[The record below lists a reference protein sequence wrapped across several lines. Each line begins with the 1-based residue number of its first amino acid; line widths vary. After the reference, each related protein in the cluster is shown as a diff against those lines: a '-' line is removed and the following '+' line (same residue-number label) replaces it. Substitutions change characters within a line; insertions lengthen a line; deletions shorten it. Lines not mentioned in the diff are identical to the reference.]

1 MSARKKSANNVQ
13 FAKKSLAPPRG
24 ISKHAPADGLI
35 NANTPWNHI
44 PGPEQSAV
52 LLATPILV
60 CFFFFAIDLLLCI
73 ALIGVQMNIQK
84 L

>member
-44 PGPEQSAV
+44 PEPEQSAV

-60 CFFFFAIDLLLCI
+60 YIVDAFDIEFS
-73 ALIGVQMNIQK
+73 QK
-84 L
+84 RIFKRSD